1 MGALEKIYSII
12 MLSMAIGV
20 LVCALVASGAAWFSD
35 CFGTVC
41 VASTLSQ
48 FQCIGFDDVACPFFW
63 VDPPVGSFAGIAIG
77 GAISLIAL
85 IIIMLIEVIAAV
97 GHAMRLFGKTLPLA
111 FLKSIANWNFVAV
124 GPLALLAVLSFPI
137 AFGVDEGIEAG
148 SLKQTATTGVGVTVL
163 IIIISVVNMLVR
175 FIPIAKTK
183 LRYDNAMLS

>member
-35 CFGTVC
+35 CLGTVC
-41 VASTLSQ
+41 LASTLSQ
-48 FQCIGFDDVACPFFW
+48 FQCVGFDAVECPFFW
-63 VDPPVGSFAGIAIG
+63 VNPPLNLSFDGLAIG

-111 FLKSIANWNFVAV
+111 FLKGVANWNFVAI

-137 AFGVDEGIEAG
+137 AFGVDEGVELG
-148 SLKQTATTGVGVTVL
+148 TLKQTATTGVGVTVL

-175 FIPIAKTK
+175 FIPIAKSK
-183 LRYDNAMLS
+183 LRYDNAML